1 MSKIA
6 DQRAAFDAW
15 YNDPARKT
23 YVHNEC
29 SAYSGW
35 LAAKADASEQP
46 VAVPDGWKLVPTEL
60 TEAMMLAAQDVPA
73 PRPYGAVYRAM
84 LAAAPAAPAAQGD
97 AKDLADKVASVLEG
111 YAENYD
117 MMARI
122 GKTGDVDC
130 KSVAHDIRRNMV
142 DGIRAAIA
150 DKAVTS

>member
-84 LAAAPAAPAAQGD
+84 LAAAPAASAAQDD
-97 AKDLADKVASVLEG
+97 AKDAGRLVIEEKAQEIYSTWQSQPEFVAWQHGGNSHMQER
-111 YAENYD
+111 ARD
-117 MMARI
+117 MAR
-122 GKTGDVDC
+122 
-130 KSVAHDIRRNMV
+130 VAITT
-142 DGIRAAIA
+142 
-150 DKAVTS
+150 KATS